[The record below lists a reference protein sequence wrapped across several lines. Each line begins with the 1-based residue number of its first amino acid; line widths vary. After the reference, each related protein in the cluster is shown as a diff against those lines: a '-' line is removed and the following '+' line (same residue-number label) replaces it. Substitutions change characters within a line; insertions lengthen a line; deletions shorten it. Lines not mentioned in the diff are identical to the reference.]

1 MLRVG
6 AVNYLN
12 TKPLIEGLTEFAP
25 NVRLS
30 LDLPS
35 RLADQMAAGELDV
48 GLIPV
53 VEFFRAKNYSI
64 VPGCSIS
71 SRGPVLSVTL
81 FSRVPWDQIRSVSLD
96 EGSRTSAA
104 LTKVLLNETSP
115 PGPLSMMGRGCS
127 TGESRREPATGQTGL
142 NGTTD
147 HFSDLNTPSPSWRGD
162 RGVRSQPVTYH
173 PLPITAAAEDV
184 TTDAVLLIGDRAM
197 KACLPGFE
205 FSYDLGAEWFDR
217 TGLPMVFAVWAVR
230 PGVDLGEAEHAFVK
244 AKKHGL
250 SRAGV
255 IAERE
260 AKALGLDPG
269 YVRRYFDTIIR
280 YDLGEPELAGL
291 RRYYQLATDL
301 GLTPEGVDL
310 VRYHRPHSEQSR

>member
-25 NVRLS
+25 NIRLS

-53 VEFFRAKNYSI
+53 VEFLRAKNYSL
-64 VPGCSIS
+64 VPNCSIS

-81 FSRVPWDQIRSVSLD
+81 FSRVPWGEIHSVSLD

-104 LTKVLLNETSP
+104 LTKVLLAN
-115 PGPLSMMGRGCS
+115 
-127 TGESRREPATGQTGL
+127 
-142 NGTTD
+142 
-147 HFSDLNTPSPSWRGD
+147 PSIH
-162 RGVRSQPVTYH
+162 YH

-184 TTDAVLLIGDRAM
+184 PTDAVLLIGDRAM

-230 PGVDLGEAEHAFVK
+230 PGVDLGEAEHAFVR
-244 AKKHGL
+244 AKKFGL

-255 IAERE
+255 LAERE
-260 AKALGLDPG
+260 AKTLGLDPG
-269 YVRRYFDTIIR
+269 YCRRYFDTIIR

-291 RRYYQLATDL
+291 RRYHQLTAEL

-310 VRYHRPHSEQSR
+310 VRYHRPHLEQSR